1 MFHFS
6 QSAFHVYSNKLH
18 ELRKVF
24 QLLCLVMTLLAQ
36 GHRSLPLPTSSRD
49 QVGWQRPLKINPITK
64 CLGHKKMA
72 VLYNWMIFFF
82 LFLLDFL
89 VLLAGKVTG
98 SRWSRR
104 SSWFPNESDI
114 FQMVRD
120 QSRLQTGSPGSE
132 ITEILPLSSLAAV
145 TKKGH
150 LPKQS
155 LRHVTHQVTAGLP
168 QAWDSRSPLYPP
180 LQVLWNPPPTLTR
193 CHSCSLQLCCGKNK
207 QDCRFL
213 IQGPLETNPA
223 DSEQH

>member
-6 QSAFHVYSNKLH
+6 QSAFHVYNNKLH

-36 GHRSLPLPTSSRD
+36 GHRSSLCLFWRAQEIRLDGRGPWRLIQLPSA
-49 QVGWQRPLKINPITK
+49 
-64 CLGHKKMA
+64 LGIKMA
-72 VLYNWMIFFF
+72 VLYNWMIFFFSF

-89 VLLAGKVTG
+89 VLLAGKVTS

-104 SSWFPNESDI
+104 CSWFPNESDI

-120 QSRLQTGSPGSE
+120 QSRLQKGSPGSE
-132 ITEILPLSSLAAV
+132 ITEILLSSLAAV

-155 LRHVTHQVTAGLP
+155 LRHIAHQVTAGLP
-168 QAWDSRSPLYPP
+168 HPEPPVPQCTHLSRFCGPP
-180 LQVLWNPPPTLTR
+180 SLPHPMSQLLPVAVLW
-193 CHSCSLQLCCGKNK
+193 GK
-207 QDCRFL
+207 
-213 IQGPLETNPA
+213 TNRTV
-223 DSEQH
+223 DF